1 MATRLPAAFKE
12 TEMPDRSFAAS
23 PSISLPSWVQLPLLK
38 AYTLTWPELIPLPSL
53 YGAPMAIRSP
63 AAFRE
68 TDQPDSSLLASP
80 LTSLPVIT
88 ILCPTKIIGHRI
100 KKISIDL

>member
-38 AYTLTWPELIPLPSL
+38 AYTLTWPELLALPSL

-63 AAFRE
+63 SAFKDTE
-68 TDQPDSSLLASP
+68 VPE
-80 LTSLPVIT
+80 
-88 ILCPTKIIGHRI
+88 
-100 KKISIDL
+100 